1 MLMYF
6 APIILGYLSG
16 SISCAVLVSRAMGL
30 DDPRQAG
37 SGNPGATNVLRLYG
51 KKAAIY
57 TLVGDMLKG
66 IVPVLIARAL
76 GLHDF
81 LVALTGLAAFLGHLY
96 PVFFNFKGGK
106 GVATFIGV
114 LTASY
119 WLLGL
124 AFAGTW
130 LVMAAMFRYSS
141 LSAIIA
147 AVLTPLYSW
156 MLMPSLAYIVCFS
169 AMSVLLIWRHRSN
182 ITNLMAGTEEKIGV
196 K

>member
-16 SISCAVLVSRAMGL
+16 SISCAVLVSKIMGL
-30 DDPRQAG
+30 EDPRMSG

-51 KKAAIY
+51 TKAAVF
-57 TLVGDMLKG
+57 TLAGDMLKG

-96 PVFFNFKGGK
+96 PVFFDFKGGK

-130 LVMAAMFRYSS
+130 LVMAALFRYSS

-156 MLMPSLAYIVCFS
+156 MFIPSPAYVISFS
-169 AMSVLLIWRHRSN
+169 AMSALLIWRHRSN
-182 ITNLMAGTEEKIGV
+182 ISNLIAGTEDKLGT

>member
-16 SISCAVLVSRAMGL
+16 SISCAVLVSKAMSL

-37 SGNPGATNVLRLYG
+37 SGNPGATNVLRLHG
-51 KKAAIY
+51 KKAAVY
-57 TLVGDMLKG
+57 TLTGDMLKG
-66 IVPVLIARAL
+66 ILPVLIARAL

-81 LVALTGLAAFLGHLY
+81 LIALTGLAAFLGHLY

-114 LTASY
+114 LIATH

-124 AFAGTW
+124 AFIGTW
-130 LVMAAMFRYSS
+130 LIMAALFRYSS

-147 AVLTPLYSW
+147 AVLTPFYSW
-156 MLMPSLAYIVCFS
+156 LLMSSQAYIISFS

-182 ITNLMAGTEEKIGV
+182 IKHLIAGTEDKIGA